1 MSGAANV
8 KSVDAIRYFAAAVVA
23 FQEEARLCLSMMDSQ
38 LRQVLFWLERDRPN
52 FWKREIENCMR
63 EMTDA
68 RVRLHQ
74 CRMRRLGDF
83 RPSCIEEVKDLEKT
97 KADMEFAQKQVPTVK
112 RWLAEASH
120 EGNEYHGRASQLIQ
134 LIERELPRLLAM
146 LSFTVDRLETYA
158 AINPPGSVPDG
169 SFMKKMSEELQALL
183 AGIEAHS
190 AAVESA
196 ELHPDHSKSNQDSP
210 TPNNSEP
217 QSDKSA

>member
-38 LRQVLFWLERDRPN
+38 LRQILFWLERDRPN
-52 FWKREIENCMR
+52 FWKREVENCMR

-83 RPSCIEEVKDLEKT
+83 RPSCIEEVKDLEKA
-97 KADMEFAQKQVPTVK
+97 KADMEFAQKQIPNVK
-112 RWLAEASH
+112 RWLGEASH

-134 LIERELPRLLAM
+134 MIEREIPRLLAL
-146 LSFTVDRLETYA
+146 LSFTVDRLEAYA
-158 AINPPGSVPDG
+158 AINPPGTPPDA
-169 SFMKKMSEELQALL
+169 SFMKQMSEELQALM
-183 AGIEAHS
+183 AGIEAQ
-190 AAVESA
+190 SA
-196 ELHPDHSKSNQDSP
+196 ES
-210 TPNNSEP
+210 
-217 QSDKSA
+217 SDE